1 MATRAPRAIG
11 PTLCIPRRLPYM
23 GAIMAQLT
31 DRSALARHRE
41 RASALFLREAVAD
54 EVQDRLAEVNRR
66 FTAPAVVTPFPDL
79 WRARLPGARIVPD
92 EEVLDLPEG
101 AQDLVIHDLCL
112 HWADDPVGQLVQCSR
127 ALQPDGLL
135 MATLFGGLTLAD
147 LRVALAEAEVEAT
160 GGLSP
165 RVAPM
170 GEVRDL
176 GNLLGRA
183 GLALP
188 VADVTPFDVSYAD
201 AFALMRDLRAMG
213 ESNALEARLRHF
225 SRRAVLVGAMG
236 RYPVTEEGRAL
247 ARFEVV
253 TLTGWKPAPSQQK
266 ALRPGSAVHSL
277 ADALDAARRE
287 RGA

>member
-1 MATRAPRAIG
+1 
-11 PTLCIPRRLPYM
+11 M

-54 EVQDRLAEVNRR
+54 EVQERLEEVNRR
-66 FTAPAVVTPFPDL
+66 FTAPAVVTPFPEV
-79 WRARLPGARIVPD
+79 WQERLPGARILPD
-92 EEVLDLPEG
+92 AEVLDLPEG

-112 HWADDPVGQLVQCSR
+112 HWADDPVGQLVQGAR
-127 ALQPDGLL
+127 ALQSDGLL
-135 MATLFGGLTLAD
+135 IATLFGGLTLAD

-188 VADVTPFDVSYAD
+188 VADVTPYDVSYAD
-201 AFALMRDLRAMG
+201 TLALMRDLRAMG
-213 ESNALEARLRHF
+213 ESNALEGRVRRF
-225 SRRAVLVGAMG
+225 SRRAGLLGAMA
-236 RYPVTEEGRAL
+236 RYPVNEEGRVL

-253 TLTGWKPAPSQQK
+253 TLTGWKPAASQPR
-266 ALRPGSAVHSL
+266 ALRPGSATRRLSE
-277 ADALDAARRE
+277 ALEEARRE
-287 RGA
+287 GGE

>member
-1 MATRAPRAIG
+1 
-11 PTLCIPRRLPYM
+11 M

-31 DRSALARHRE
+31 DRSALARHRA
-41 RASALFLREAVAD
+41 RATAPFLREAVAD

-66 FTAPAVVTPFPDL
+66 FTAPAVVTPFPEL
-79 WRARLPGARIVPD
+79 WRERLPGARLVPD
-92 EEVLDLPEG
+92 AEVLDLPEG

-127 ALQPDGLL
+127 ALAPDGLL
-135 MATLFGGLTLAD
+135 VATLFGGLTLAD

-188 VADVTPFDVSYAD
+188 VADVTPFDVSYGD
-201 AFALMRDLRAMG
+201 ALALMRDLRAMG
-213 ESNALEARLRHF
+213 EGNALDGRIRHF
-225 SRRAVLVGAMG
+225 SRRSVLLGAIG
-236 RYPVTEEGRAL
+236 RYPAGEDGRVL

-253 TLTGWKPAPSQQK
+253 TLTGWKPAPSQPK
-266 ALRPGSAVHSL
+266 PLRPGSAARSL
-277 ADALDAARRE
+277 AEALDAARRE
-287 RGA
+287 PEG